1 VFVRIILILFI
12 LSSQIFAGEQ
22 VKRLLNSNSTVTVLD
37 VPKEVES
44 LSEVL
49 TEGKLYGRFRLNSFS
64 FDWDDEVGDKTRD
77 HQTLGVGGSIHFKSA
92 YYNGIG
98 FIAGLYTSQNPWHM
112 DDEHL
117 KYYKVG
123 KGVLNRHDVATKG
136 KYGMTNLA
144 VAYAEFKNEKNSV
157 KVGRQIVE
165 SYLTKSNDIKMIP
178 NTFEGITWASK
189 NIEDHTLLTGFL
201 VRQKLR
207 DHNDFHH
214 LFAYDDGA
222 GEYDKWRQNDDTAM
236 HRGITLSK
244 LKEKGID
251 DRLLF
256 MELSNA
262 KKSDVHYLVSYT
274 LVPELFST
282 FGTDLTY
289 KHQTKEGYLLSP
301 SIRYIHQFD
310 HGAGVMGGAN
320 LKTNN
325 VAYMNQDSVETDLY
339 GLRLDVGKD
348 RWRIRSGISKI
359 ADKADIISPWRSFPT
374 NGYGYTLLQYNWYAN
389 TTSYV
394 VQGDYDLREHNLHIQ
409 TRVGI
414 QDFDDDKSGVQADS
428 NVFQLD
434 LIKKFEGYKNLYTKL
449 RMVRVLGD
457 ENTIALDGKKKLN
470 PSYTDIRFE
479 VNYLF

>member
-1 VFVRIILILFI
+1 MLKYSVLIGIVLYSS
-12 LSSQIFAGEQ
+12 LSADEV
-22 VKRLLNSNSTVTVLD
+22 VKRTLNSNSTLTYLE
-37 VPKEVES
+37 VPKEVER

-49 TEGKLYGRFRLNSFS
+49 SEGEFYARFRLNSFS
-64 FDWDDEVGDKTRD
+64 FDWDDEVEGKTRD
-77 HQTLGVGGSIHFKSA
+77 HQTLGVGGSVHFKSA
-92 YYNGIG
+92 YYNGVG
-98 FIAGLYTSQNPWHM
+98 FTAGLYTSQNPWHM
-112 DDEHL
+112 DDENL

-144 VAYAEFKNEKNSV
+144 VAYLELKNEKNSV

-189 NIEDHTLLTGFL
+189 NIKSHKLWTGFL

-244 LKEKGID
+244 LNEKGIE

-256 MELSNA
+256 MELSNS
-262 KKSDVHYLVSYT
+262 KKNNLNYIASYT
-274 LVPELFST
+274 FLPELFST

-289 KHQTKEGYLLSP
+289 KYRTKEGYLLSP

-310 HGAGVMGGAN
+310 HGAGAMGGAN

-325 VAYMNQDSVETDLY
+325 IAYTNKNSVETDLY
-339 GLRLDVGKD
+339 GIRFDVGKD
-348 RWRIRSGISKI
+348 RWRIRSGVSKV

-394 VQGDYDLREHNLHIQ
+394 VQGDYDLREHNLQIQ

-414 QDFDDDKSGVQADS
+414 QDFDDEKSGVQTDS

-434 LIKKFEGYKNLYTKL
+434 FIKKFEDYKNLYTKL

-457 ENTIALDGKKKLN
+457 DNTIALDGKKKLN

>member
-1 VFVRIILILFI
+1 MLE
-12 LSSQIFAGEQ
+12 A
-22 VKRLLNSNSTVTVLD
+22 
-37 VPKEVES
+37 PKEVDT

-49 TEGKLYGRFRLNSFS
+49 TEGQLYGRFRFNAFS
-64 FDWDDEVGDKTRD
+64 FDWDEEVEGKTGD
-77 HQTLGVGGSIHFKSA
+77 HQVVGIGGSVHYKSA
-92 YYNGIG
+92 YLNGIG
-98 FIAGLYTSQNPWHM
+98 FTSALYTSQNPWHM
-112 DDEHL
+112 SEENL

-123 KGVLNRHDVATKG
+123 KGVLNRHDVATKN

-144 VAYAEFKNEKNSV
+144 VAYLELKDKKNSV

-178 NTFEGITWASK
+178 NTFEGITWASNAISNHK
-189 NIEDHTLLTGFL
+189 LWTGYL
-201 VRQKLR
+201 VKQKLR

-222 GEYDKWRQNDDTAM
+222 GEYDKWRENDDTAM

-244 LKEKGID
+244 LNEKGIK
-251 DRLLF
+251 DRLMF
-256 MELSNA
+256 MEFSNA
-262 KKSDVHYLVSYT
+262 KNNDFNYLVSYT
-274 LVPELFST
+274 LIPELFST

-289 KHQTKEGYLLSP
+289 KYRTKNGYLLSP
-301 SIRYIHQFD
+301 SIRYMHQFD

-325 VAYMNQDSVETDLY
+325 VAYNNVNSVETDLY
-339 GLRLDVGKD
+339 GIRFDVGKE
-348 RWRIRSGISKI
+348 RWRIRSGVSKI

-394 VQGDYDLREHNLHIQ
+394 LQGDYDFKEQNLHAQ
-409 TRVGI
+409 MRFGI

-428 NVFQLD
+428 NVLQLD
-434 LIKKFEGYKNLYTKL
+434 LIKQFEDHKNLYTKL

-457 ENTIALDGKKKLN
+457 ENTVALDGTKKLN